1 MRVTFLNP
9 PENNI
14 NSRSE
19 RGGERGGERDEEKGE
34 EGEMSV
40 LRV

>member
-1 MRVTFLNP
+1 MRITFLNP

-14 NSRSE
+14 NSRS
-19 RGGERGGERDEEKGE
+19 ERGGERDEEKGE

>member
-1 MRVTFLNP
+1 MRGTFLNP

-19 RGGERGGERDEEKGE
+19 RGCERNEEKGE
-34 EGEMSV
+34 EGEMQV